1 MLEVKVRSPLRYHG
15 GKSRMV
21 DRIIP
26 MIPPHVCYC
35 EPFVGAG
42 WILFSKKPA
51 KVEVIND
58 SDGELVT
65 FWRVIQ
71 NHLEEF
77 LRFYKNAIISRK
89 IFDLEKLKNP
99 ATLTDIQRAVRY
111 YYLQRLSFGGLTV
124 NRSFGTGATVASGLF
139 LSTMG
144 DTLLNVHW
152 RLQAVVIENLD
163 GCECIRRYDR
173 PGTFFYI
180 DPPYFGVSGYTVDF
194 KPCDYIRLHA
204 ALTGLKG
211 KFILSLNDVPEIR
224 KLFKGFIQK
233 RVITTY
239 SAANGRSD
247 SDTRVKPRH
256 ELLIR
261 NF

>member
-1 MLEVKVRSPLRYHG
+1 MRSPLNYHG
-15 GKSRMV
+15 GKSKLV
-21 DRIIP
+21 SQILP
-26 MIPPHVCYC
+26 LIPPHVCYC

-42 WILFSKKPA
+42 WIMFSKKPA
-51 KVEVIND
+51 KVEIIND
-58 SDGELVT
+58 FDSELVT

-77 LRFYKNAIISRK
+77 LRFYKYAIISRK

-124 NRSFGTGATVASGLF
+124 NRHFGTGTTRASNLV
-139 LSTMG
+139 LSTME
-144 DTLLNVHW
+144 DTLLDVHW

-180 DPPYFGVSGYTVDF
+180 DPPYFGVSGYAVSF
-194 KPCDYIRLHA
+194 KPCDFIRLRA
-204 ALTGLKG
+204 ALANLKG
-211 KFILSLNDVPEIR
+211 KFILSFNDVPEIR

-233 RVITTY
+233 RVATTY
-239 SAANGRSD
+239 SSANGRSG

>member
-1 MLEVKVRSPLRYHG
+1 VRSPLNYHG
-15 GKSRMV
+15 GKSRLA
-21 DRIIP
+21 DRIVP
-26 MIPPHVCYC
+26 LIPPHICYC
-35 EPFVGAG
+35 EPFVGGG
-42 WILFSKKPA
+42 WILFFKKPS
-51 KVEVIND
+51 KVEIIND
-58 SDGELVT
+58 FDLELVT

-77 LRFYKNAIISRK
+77 LRFYKYAIISRK

-124 NRSFGTGATVASGLF
+124 NRHFGTGTTRTSNLV
-139 LSTMG
+139 LSTME
-144 DTLLNVHW
+144 DTLLDVHW
-152 RLQAVVIENLD
+152 RLKAVTVENLD

-180 DPPYFGVSGYTVDF
+180 DPPYFGVSGYATSF
-194 KPCDYIRLHA
+194 KPCDFIRLRA
-204 ALTGLKG
+204 SLSNLAG
-211 KFILSLNDVPEIR
+211 KFILSMNDVPEIR
-224 KLFKGFIQK
+224 KLFQGFTQK
-233 RVITTY
+233 RVTTTY

>member
-1 MLEVKVRSPLRYHG
+1 MKSPLNYHG
-15 GKSRMV
+15 GKSKLV
-21 DRIIP
+21 SQILP
-26 MIPPHVCYC
+26 LIPPHVCYC
-35 EPFVGAG
+35 EPFIGAG
-42 WILFSKKPA
+42 WILFAKKPA
-51 KVEVIND
+51 RVEVIND
-58 SDGELVT
+58 YDSELVT

-77 LRFYKNAIISRK
+77 LRFYKYAIISRK
-89 IFDLEKLKNP
+89 IFDLEKLKSP

-124 NRSFGTGATVASGLF
+124 NRHFGTGTTRASNLV
-139 LSTMG
+139 LSTME
-144 DTLLNVHW
+144 DTLLDVHW
-152 RLQAVVIENLD
+152 RLQTVTVENLD

-180 DPPYFGVSGYTVDF
+180 DPPYFGVSGYAASF
-194 KPCDYIRLHA
+194 KPCDFIRLRA
-204 ALTGLKG
+204 SLSGLKG
-211 KFILSLNDVPEIR
+211 KFILSMNDVPEIR
-224 KLFKGFIQK
+224 KLFQGFTQK
-233 RVITTY
+233 RVVTTY